1 MVGFTNLSRILISMR
16 KPCIYRHAGDA
27 LGLPQNP
34 YVESYLN
41 YIVQLSMLWELWLC
55 ATLLCQTSICIPA
68 WRTTIEDQSLSGI
81 CFWWLWFPAWFGSD
95 VVGGGIIHTIM
106 SLKFWKIQS
115 HHQGTPVVSYS
126 YCYRKHGVWKRSLYS
141 QIEILFLCTSSFR
154 FMFRLSFY
162 IGSPLF

>member
-16 KPCIYRHAGDA
+16 NPCVYGHAGDA

-41 YIVQLSMLWELWLC
+41 YIVQQSMLWELCLC

-68 WRTTIEDQSLSGI
+68 WRTTMEDQSFSGK

-95 VVGGGIIHTIM
+95 VVGGRDNP
-106 SLKFWKIQS
+106 
-115 HHQGTPVVSYS
+115 HHHVA
-126 YCYRKHGVWKRSLYS
+126 
-141 QIEILFLCTSSFR
+141 EILENAKSSPGNSCSLLQLLLQKARCFGNKPVQPTR
-154 FMFRLSFY
+154 PVSISCSGFCSTF
-162 IGSPLF
+162 GSSLF